1 MSDHSA
7 RSDLPGLN
15 ARAGQVVARD
25 PVTGARAA
33 STRQGPSRGPSPA
46 TPPVP
51 AVEWPTLGVAAA
63 IYLGFGLATWF
74 HAAIPGWLLLP
85 IGGYLVAWHSS
96 LQHEVVHGHPTR
108 LPWLNRLLV
117 LPNLWLWLPYERYRD
132 GHLQHHRDE
141 QLTDPLNDPESY
153 YLAAERW
160 RALPAPLRGLY
171 RLRNSLLGRMLLGPA
186 FAIWGFYRAELGQ
199 WLQGRIDL
207 PVWLLQVAG
216 VGLVLGWS
224 LGVCGL
230 TLGQYLLFFALPGI
244 ALSLV
249 RSFLEHRA
257 VPAVGERTA
266 VVEAA
271 WPWAL
276 LFLNN
281 NLHAVHHARP
291 GLPWYRIPAAYRAE
305 RARWLAGNGHYLYRG
320 YAEVF
325 ARYLLRQKE
334 RPLHPGG
341 LAVTPLDRGAPRAA
355 GGPAGE
361 AAAETPTSY

>member
-7 RSDLPGLN
+7 KPSLPGLN
-15 ARAGQVVARD
+15 ARAGQLVPGN
-25 PVTGARAA
+25 PVTAGRAA
-33 STRQGPSRGPSPA
+33 STRSGRAPAFRPASR
-46 TPPVP
+46 PVP
-51 AVEWPTLGVAAA
+51 AVEWPTLAVAAA

-74 HAAIPGWLLLP
+74 HDAIPAWLLLP
-85 IGGYLVAWHSS
+85 LGAYLVAWHSS

-141 QLTDPLNDPESY
+141 HLTDPLLDPESY
-153 YLAAERW
+153 YLPAERW

-186 FAIWGFYRAELGQ
+186 FAIWSFYRAELGR
-199 WLQGRIDL
+199 WRQGRFDL
-207 PVWLLQVAG
+207 PVWLLQLAG
-216 VGLVLGWS
+216 AGLVLAWAV
-224 LGVCGL
+224 GVCGL
-230 TLGQYLLFFALPGI
+230 SLGQYLLFFAWPGI

-257 VPAVGERTA
+257 VPEVGERTA
-266 VVEAA
+266 IVEAA
-271 WPWAL
+271 WPWSL

-305 RARWLAGNGHYLYRG
+305 RARWLADNGHYLYRG
-320 YAEVF
+320 YGEVF
-325 ARYLLRQKE
+325 SRFLLRQKE

-341 LAVTPLDRGAPRAA
+341 LAVAPLAQPAPRS
-355 GGPAGE
+355 GPAGE
-361 AAAETPTSY
+361 AAAEAPTTY

>member
-1 MSDHSA
+1 M
-7 RSDLPGLN
+7 
-15 ARAGQVVARD
+15 
-25 PVTGARAA
+25 
-33 STRQGPSRGPSPA
+33 
-46 TPPVP
+46 
-51 AVEWPTLGVAAA
+51 VEWPTVAVAAA

-74 HAAIPGWLLLP
+74 HDRLPPWLLLP
-85 IGGYLVAWHSS
+85 IGAYLVAWHSS

-141 QLTDPLNDPESY
+141 VLTDPQLDPESY
-153 YLAAERW
+153 YLPPERW

-171 RLRNSLLGRMLLGPA
+171 GLRNCLLGRMVLGPV
-186 FAIWGFYRAELGQ
+186 FAICRFYRGELGQ
-199 WLQGRIDL
+199 WLGGRFDL

-216 VGLVLGWS
+216 VGLVLTWAVAVCGMS
-224 LGVCGL
+224 LGAY
-230 TLGQYLLFFALPGI
+230 LGFFALPGI

-257 VPAVGERTA
+257 VPNVRERTA
-266 VVEAA
+266 IVEAA

-281 NLHAVHHARP
+281 NLHAVHHERP

-305 RARWLAGNGHYLYRG
+305 RARYLTDNGSYLFRG
-320 YAEVF
+320 YGEVI
-325 ARYLLRQKE
+325 ARFGLHQKE

-341 LAVTPLDRGAPRAA
+341 LIVTPLGDARPV
-355 GGPAGE
+355 
-361 AAAETPTSY
+361 AAAPAEGSETSTSY